1 MVMTDPMSTV
11 CNHIFCRECIHRA
24 LAAKDTC
31 PLCNSHITRRG
42 LNPVVHLSKVIDCF
56 NAMREAYEAEADICL
71 SQAPRQ
77 SWNDE
82 PQENLSQLYP
92 YPEKGGTSREVLRP
106 QHRNSQSLQPT
117 LTLKSADSQAS
128 HVQPRQTQVSSTQP
142 QLSQSAT
149 AEREQK
155 VEEEDI
161 LQDELS
167 CFDMNLDMLP
177 AEEQKLIAEQMIRLV
192 GQLSL
197 GGLAMDLNQDNVPDH
212 DLDHDLQ
219 QSQQHTIGVP
229 SIPPVPERNASS
241 QRSTR
246 AVRQSAITQS
256 DSGEASRSKLLQV
269 KEEPSDESHIVLSVT
284 SLSPKMKQSVQRI
297 AKALNTPIVEG
308 YGEGP
313 THVVT
318 QSNSESSFKG
328 VEASSQAG
336 YWVKEDPHQ
345 VGDNE
350 FGNNGSKRSRAS
362 HAKGEPK
369 LLDGYV
375 IQLYGK
381 FTVPS
386 RADLELLIEAGGG
399 RIVEDLLEDLEES
412 ALKAVK
418 AEEGDASA
426 PPTPEPLRRPLRA
439 PLVGATDASVNIKQ
453 EPEEEGQD
461 LLLSDL
467 PPTQVMTSNRNIRR
481 RLLLFDADKIS
492 KRGQDQ
498 VLDTL
503 RDLRARAQTLMA
515 AQAPRPI
522 SHPLLDEQPVDLVAC
537 SNLLD
542 CIAQYDMAQLNPLS
556 VD

>member
-1 MVMTDPMSTV
+1 
-11 CNHIFCRECIHRA
+11 
-24 LAAKDTC
+24 
-31 PLCNSHITRRG
+31 
-42 LNPVVHLSKVIDCF
+42 
-56 NAMREAYEAEADICL
+56 MREAYEAEADICL

-92 YPEKGGTSREVLRP
+92 YPEKGGTSREMLRP

-128 HVQPRQTQVSSTQP
+128 HVQPRQTQVSATQP

-219 QSQQHTIGVP
+219 QPQQHTIGVP

-246 AVRQSAITQS
+246 AVRQSTFTQS
-256 DSGEASRSKLLQV
+256 DSGGASRGKLLQV

-284 SLSPKMKQSVQRI
+284 SLSPRMKQSVQRV

-328 VEASSQAG
+328 KGRTIKYFLCILRGCWMLNYSWVEASSQAG

-345 VGDNE
+345 VADNE

-386 RADLELLIEAGGG
+386 RADLELLIEAGAG

-426 PPTPEPLRRPLRA
+426 PPAPEPLRRPSRA
-439 PLVGATDASVNIKQ
+439 PLDSATDGSVNVKQ

-467 PPTQVMTSNRNIRR
+467 PPTQMMTSNRNIRR

-503 RDLRARAQTLMA
+503 RDLRARAQTLIA